1 MMKGHPSILKKSL
14 YIRSRSLIMMADT
27 TDLITRAPWK
37 EKNWFNTWD
46 SSPVRG
52 HCKEELRQESSIKM
66 SVSAVAVD
74 ESVSKMMW
82 QLLKQQSTPDIVI
95 SLFSGNPMK
104 FYYFMAKFNEIVEKK
119 VDDPRGKLTWLIQR
133 MKKLVQRKL

>member
-1 MMKGHPSILKKSL
+1 
-14 YIRSRSLIMMADT
+14 
-27 TDLITRAPWK
+27 
-37 EKNWFNTWD
+37 
-46 SSPVRG
+46 
-52 HCKEELRQESSIKM
+52 M

-82 QLLKQQSTPDIVI
+82 KLLKQQSIPDIVI
-95 SLFSGNPMK
+95 SLFSGNPME
-104 FYYFMAKFNEIVEKK
+104 FYYFMAIFNEIVEKK